1 MAEGPAASGKSVLVV
16 EDEMLLALDLEY
28 MLKRQGHQVIG
39 PAATVGAG
47 LELARSG
54 QPDAAILDVRL
65 RGETVFP
72 LAELLIERGV
82 PFVFLT
88 GYGRIDIPADMR
100 AAPRLQKPVSED
112 DLMGALQP
120 LLGAAGPG

>member
-1 MAEGPAASGKSVLVV
+1 MAEGPAASGRSVLVV

-28 MLKRQGHQVIG
+28 MLKRRGHQVIG
-39 PAATVGAG
+39 PAATVSAG
-47 LELARSG
+47 LDLARSSAL
-54 QPDAAILDVRL
+54 DAAILDVRL

-88 GYGRIDIPADMR
+88 GYGRIDIPPDLR
-100 AAPRLQKPVSED
+100 TAPRLQKPVSED
-112 DLMGALQP
+112 DLMAALQP
-120 LLGAAGPG
+120 LLARPEPG